1 MEASGNGNTLNFFEN
16 VEGMRTAGTKKINVL
31 HDISGFDNIGI
42 KGNVTLFEGM
52 SVTGVIL

>member
-1 MEASGNGNTLNFFEN
+1 MEASGNGNILNFFEN

-42 KGNVTLFEGM
+42 KGNVTLF
-52 SVTGVIL
+52 